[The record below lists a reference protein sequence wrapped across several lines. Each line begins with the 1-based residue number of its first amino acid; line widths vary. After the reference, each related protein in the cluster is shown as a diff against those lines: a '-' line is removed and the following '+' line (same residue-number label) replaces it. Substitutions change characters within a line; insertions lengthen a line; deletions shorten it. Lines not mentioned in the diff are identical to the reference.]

1 MQDLMRRMAKGA
13 AWMVFARMLD
23 RGIGLISTIILARL
37 LAPADFGLVSLA
49 AAILAG
55 LELLGAF
62 SFDMALIQKQSADR
76 RHYDTVWT
84 ITLLFAV
91 FLGALMVLLAYPA
104 ARFFNDARLAGVMQ
118 LLAIG
123 AVAGGFSNVGVVA
136 FRKELQFDREFK
148 FLLAKRLISFA
159 VTVTLAFQW
168 RDYRALVAGT
178 VTGMVVGVAVSYWMH
193 PYRPRFSL
201 AAWRELFNFSRWL
214 FASNA
219 LGFLYTKAADFI
231 VAKSI
236 DTTSLGYYSLA
247 YEISN
252 MPSSELVMP
261 INRAVFPGYSKMSS
275 DPSALRQG
283 YLNVM
288 SMIVLLTVPAS
299 VGLGCVVVP
308 LVNVFLG
315 PKWLS
320 VVPLIPVLAIH
331 GLLMAIVG
339 CGNYALLAAGKP
351 REVTVLLCARACIA
365 VPLLTLSA
373 LQWGV
378 EGAAWA
384 LLLTSVLLLPMNY
397 LQLSAALKVK
407 VADLARVFWRPV
419 AGAAAMVG
427 ILVWVQVTVDFE
439 SGVFNQTKAL
449 LLLVASGAVTYCA
462 TVFALWRLANR
473 PDGAERFLSEQMAR
487 RLRPSE

>member
-1 MQDLMRRMAKGA
+1 
-13 AWMVFARMLD
+13 MVFARILD

-37 LAPADFGLVSLA
+37 LVPADFGLVSLA

-62 SFDMALIQKQSADR
+62 SFDMALIQKQNADR

-91 FLGALMVLLAYPA
+91 FFAALMVLLAYPA
-104 ARFFNDARLAGVMQ
+104 AQFFNDARLAGVMQ

-123 AVAGGFSNVGVVA
+123 VVAGGFSNVGVVA

-178 VTGMVVGVAVSYWMH
+178 VTGMVVGVIISYWMH
-193 PYRPRFSL
+193 PYRPRLSL
-201 AAWRELFNFSRWL
+201 AAWRELFSFSRWL
-214 FASNA
+214 FASNT

-252 MPSSELVMP
+252 MPSTELVMP
-261 INRAVFPGYSKMSS
+261 VNRAVFPGYSKMSS
-275 DPSALRQG
+275 DASALRQG
-283 YLNVM
+283 YLNVI

-299 VGLGCVVVP
+299 VGLGCVAVP
-308 LVNVFLG
+308 LVNAFLG
-315 PKWLS
+315 PRWLS

-331 GLLMAIVG
+331 GLLMAIVA

-351 REVTVLLCARACIA
+351 REVTVLLSARACIA
-365 VPLLTLSA
+365 VPMLALGV

-384 LLLTSVLLLPMNY
+384 LLLASVLLVPLNY
-397 LQLSAALKVK
+397 LLLSATLKVK
-407 VADLARVFWRPV
+407 VADLVRVLWRPV
-419 AGAAAMVG
+419 TGAAVMVG
-427 ILVWVQVTVDFE
+427 ILVWVQATVDFE
-439 SGVFNQTKAL
+439 SDVFSQTKAL
-449 LLLVASGAVTYCA
+449 LLLVTTGAVTYCA
-462 TVFALWRLANR
+462 MVFALWRLANR
-473 PDGAERFLSEQMAR
+473 PDGAERFLSEQVAR
-487 RLRPSE
+487 RFRPPE